1 MRLGGPLSGWPGIR
15 GAHSGAIPPPTRPQF
30 GCMLMNRRYR
40 LLLLGT
46 HPVQYS
52 AQLFREL
59 ARHPQ
64 LEILVAYCSLQ
75 GAEAGLDPD
84 FGVKGAWD
92 VTLLDGYPSI
102 EAPNK

>member
-1 MRLGGPLSGWPGIR
+1 
-15 GAHSGAIPPPTRPQF
+15 
-30 GCMLMNRRYR
+30 MNRRYR

-59 ARHPQ
+59 AQHPQ

-84 FGVKGAWD
+84 FGVKVAWD
-92 VTLLDGYPSI
+92 VPRHFHSEIRI
-102 EAPNK
+102 ETRLGSL